1 MIVSRNH
8 PPMTATP
15 APRDDTPP
23 GLWAITSYFN
33 PLHYRTRAENY
44 RTFQRRLRVP
54 LLTVEQGYD
63 GRFDLDGSDATT
75 LVQVPA
81 RDVMWQ
87 KERLLNLALESLP
100 ADCEI
105 VVWLDADILFDRD
118 DWPQRAVEALDSSV
132 MAQLFSRTCYLPRE
146 VDLAR
151 PLADQRY
158 LQRRSTASGLVG
170 GVLQE
175 NTLSTTLEALKAH
188 GMALDYANG
197 HAWVMRRDLLQSVG
211 FYEAMIVGGGD
222 YVFLQA
228 ALGQF
233 EAVRKG
239 HGWTAPDSPQYR
251 HFLRWA
257 ERFHDVVRS
266 RIGMVPGDIFN
277 LWHGELLDRR
287 YMPRHQILTGHGFD
301 PERDIAID
309 EHGSLCWASDKP
321 ALHEAV
327 REYFRGRQEDGR
339 RDQERA
345 VTP

>member
-1 MIVSRNH
+1 MA
-8 PPMTATP
+8 ATP
-15 APRDDTPP
+15 ASRADTPP

-33 PLHYRTRAENY
+33 PLHYRTRLVNY
-44 RTFQRRLRVP
+44 RLFQRRLGVP
-54 LLTVEQGYD
+54 LLTAELGYD
-63 GRFDLDGSDATT
+63 GRFDLDEGDATT
-75 LVQVPA
+75 LIQVPA

-87 KERLLNLALESLP
+87 KERLLNLALEALP
-100 ADCEI
+100 RECET
-105 VVWLDADILFDRD
+105 VVWLDADILFDRG
-118 DWPQRAVEALDSSV
+118 DWPQRAVEALGSAV
-132 MAQLFSRTCYLPRE
+132 MVQLFSRTCYLPRD
-146 VDLAR
+146 VDLSR
-151 PLADQRY
+151 PLAEQGY

-197 HAWVMRRDLLQSVG
+197 HAWAMRRDLLQDVG

-222 YVFLQA
+222 YVVLQA

-233 EAVRKG
+233 EAVRNG
-239 HGWTAPDSPQYR
+239 HGWTAPNSPQYR

-257 ERFHDVVRS
+257 KRFHAVVQS

-309 EHGSLCWASDKP
+309 EHGSLCWSSDKP
-321 ALHEAV
+321 ALHAAV

-339 RDQERA
+339 KDEGPA

>member
-1 MIVSRNH
+1 MA
-8 PPMTATP
+8 ATS
-15 APRDDTPP
+15 APRAATPP
-23 GLWAITSYFN
+23 GLWAIASYFN
-33 PLHYRTRAENY
+33 PLHYRTRLANY
-44 RTFQRRLRVP
+44 RIFQRHLGVP

-63 GRFDLDGSDATT
+63 GQFELDGRDATT

-87 KERLLNLALESLP
+87 KERLLNRALEALP
-100 ADCEI
+100 PECET
-105 VVWLDADILFDRD
+105 VVWLDADILFERD
-118 DWPQRAVEALDSSV
+118 DWPQRAVEALGSAV
-132 MAQLFSRTCYLPRE
+132 MVQLFSRTCYLPRA
-146 VDLAR
+146 VDLSR
-151 PLADQRY
+151 PLAEQRH

-197 HAWVMRRDLLQSVG
+197 HAWAMRRDLLQGVG

-239 HGWTAPDSPQYR
+239 HGWTAPDSPQYQ

-257 ERFHDVVRS
+257 TRFHEVVQG
-266 RIGMVPGDIFN
+266 RIGMVSGDIFN

-287 YMPRHQILTGHGFD
+287 YMPRHEILTGHGFD

-309 EHGSLCWASDKP
+309 EHGSLRWSSDKP
-321 ALHEAV
+321 ALHAAV
-327 REYFRGRQEDGR
+327 RDYFRGRQEDGR
-339 RDQERA
+339 EGQGPA